1 MMIKKSSTLQATRTA
16 ALASLAPAFS
26 SSSFFFILLLAALA
40 VPAQAQ
46 VRPSA
51 PAQAATPPRTVTWY
65 ADNPK
70 ARAGVQLACLDDP
83 GRLGNSPD
91 CINAHQAN
99 VEVATREARA
109 RTGTMDPR
117 DPAFWSNDPQGRR
130 AKLSMCRLNP
140 QLIYCD
146 VARRSL
152 LVEAGQ
158 LKR

>member
-1 MMIKKSSTLQATRTA
+1 MMMKKSSTLQANRTA
-16 ALASLAPAFS
+16 ALASLAPAF
-26 SSSFFFILLLAALA
+26 FVLAALA
-40 VPAQAQ
+40 MPAQAQ
-46 VRPSA
+46 VRSSA
-51 PAQAATPPRTVTWY
+51 PAQATPPRTVTWY

-70 ARAGVQLACLDDP
+70 ARASIQLACLDDP

-99 VEVATREARA
+99 VEVAAREARA

-117 DPAFWSNDPQGRR
+117 DPAFWSNDPQNRR
-130 AKLSMCRLNP
+130 NKLLLCRQTP
-140 QLIYCD
+140 QLNYCD

-152 LVEAGQ
+152 LIDAGQ

>member
-1 MMIKKSSTLQATRTA
+1 MMKKSSTLQATRTA
-16 ALASLAPAFS
+16 ARASLAPAFS
-26 SSSFFFILLLAALA
+26 SPSFFFILLLAALA

-70 ARAGVQLACLDDP
+70 ARASVQLACLDDP
-83 GRLGNSPD
+83 GRLGTSPD

-140 QLIYCD
+140 QLLYCD

>member
-1 MMIKKSSTLQATRTA
+1 MMMKKSSTLQTTATA
-16 ALASLAPAFS
+16 ALASLAPAF
-26 SSSFFFILLLAALA
+26 FLLAALA

-46 VRPSA
+46 VRSSA

-70 ARAGVQLACLDDP
+70 ARASVQLACLDDP

-117 DPAFWSNDPQGRR
+117 DPAFWSNDPQNRR
-130 AKLSMCRLNP
+130 NKLLMCRQTP
-140 QLIYCD
+140 QLNYCD

-152 LVEAGQ
+152 LIDAGQ

>member
-1 MMIKKSSTLQATRTA
+1 MMMKKSSTLQATRTA

-26 SSSFFFILLLAALA
+26 FFLLLAALA

-46 VRPSA
+46 VRSSA

-70 ARAGVQLACLDDP
+70 ARASVQLACLDDP

-99 VEVATREARA
+99 VEVAAREARA

-117 DPAFWSNDPQGRR
+117 DPAFWSNDPQNRR
-130 AKLSMCRLNP
+130 NKLLMCRQTP
-140 QLIYCD
+140 QLNYCD

-152 LVEAGQ
+152 LIDAGQ

>member
-1 MMIKKSSTLQATRTA
+1 MMRKPGTVRAARTA
-16 ALASLAPAFS
+16 TVAFLLPIFFLLTALAGPVS
-26 SSSFFFILLLAALA
+26 
-40 VPAQAQ
+40 AQ
-46 VRPSA
+46 VQGRSSA
-51 PAQAATPPRTVTWY
+51 PTQGATPPRTVTWY

-70 ARAGVQLACLDDP
+70 ARASIQLACLDDP

-99 VEVATREARA
+99 VEVAAREARG

-117 DPAFWSNDPQGRR
+117 DPAFWSNDPQNRR
-130 AKLSMCRLNP
+130 NKLLLCRQTP
-140 QLIYCD
+140 QLNYCD

-152 LVEAGQ
+152 LIDAGQ

>member
-1 MMIKKSSTLQATRTA
+1 MMMKKSSILQASCTA
-16 ALASLAPAFS
+16 TLASLAPAF
-26 SSSFFFILLLAALA
+26 FLLAALA
-40 VPAQAQ
+40 MPAQAQ
-46 VRPSA
+46 VRSSA
-51 PAQAATPPRTVTWY
+51 PAPAVTPPRTVTWY

-117 DPAFWSNDPQGRR
+117 DPAFWSNDPQNRR
-130 AKLSMCRLNP
+130 NKLLLCRQTP
-140 QLIYCD
+140 QLNYCD

-152 LVEAGQ
+152 LIDAGQ